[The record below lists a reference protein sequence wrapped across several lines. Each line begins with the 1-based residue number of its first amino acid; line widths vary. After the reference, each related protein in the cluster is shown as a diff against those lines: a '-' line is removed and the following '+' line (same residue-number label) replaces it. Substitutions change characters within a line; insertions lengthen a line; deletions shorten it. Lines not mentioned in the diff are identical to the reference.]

1 MDFTFQ
7 SSLLIIPRL
16 LAGSHLWIGAVIRA
30 DDHCAQLFRH
40 LPGQQT
46 VNGSFSRAPRASIDE
61 DHQGRR
67 PIFQP
72 AHVRR
77 EVQVQFLAPAAK
89 CDALQSVHS
98 IRAFSIYA
106 HYGISFMPHRHRSN
120 DGNVDFLNQ
129 SKTLLGQC

>member
-1 MDFTFQ
+1 MDFIFQ

-30 DDHCAQLFRH
+30 DDRCAQLFRH

-61 DHQGRR
+61 DHQRRR

-72 AHVRR
+72 AHVWR
-77 EVQVQFLAPAAK
+77 EVQVQFLAPPAK

-98 IRAFSIYA
+98 IRLLAFMHITVSLSCPADIDQTT
-106 HYGISFMPHRHRSN
+106 GMWI
-120 DGNVDFLNQ
+120 FL
-129 SKTLLGQC
+129 KHI